1 VTIPIEQLAA
11 QGFSSEAIA
20 ALRARGV
27 TALLPLQER
36 ALTEHGVLHGRN
48 LVISAP
54 TSSGKTLVAEL
65 AALRHLERNR
75 RVVYLVPTKALAEEK
90 HREFQAFYG
99 PLGYRVAVATR
110 ERPDADGVVL
120 AGRYDL
126 LVAVYEKWKSY
137 LVVRPEVQAGVA
149 LVVADE
155 VQSIGEAGR
164 GDAIDLLLTKV
175 RYAAASEGTPAA
187 AGGAPGRARAAG
199 GAGALGKPGGGAA
212 PCQILALSAVLGDD
226 AARLAAWLGCE
237 LLTFR
242 RRPVELREGVYDI
255 ASGVFRFR
263 GSNGGDAG
271 EEALVAPRDDASGGD
286 EAPEDEPPDYRRQAI
301 FDLVADLAQTRG
313 EQVIVFVPTRP
324 MSRNWARHLAS
335 LLELPPA
342 QAVLDELGAYEDTHS
357 RELLQEAL
365 RHGVAFHNADLSWD
379 LRALIEAHF
388 DTGAIRVLISTPTLG
403 QGVNLHGR
411 NVVQVPA
418 MVVTD
423 THTGRSA
430 MAALSR
436 SRFRNQ
442 GGRGA
447 RYRLGE
453 EPFGRSILV
462 ARDAHEGERLLR
474 DYVEGEVEPLEPRI
488 GFEALEDYALD
499 LVASR
504 MADTD
509 AALVAFFHNT
519 FSGRTLWE
527 VDSAPLARAV
537 EGAVAALVE
546 KHLLARGFDER
557 LEATGLGEVAAATGL
572 RPASVL
578 RMAAWLREGPRVVAD
593 EPLEALVVLASTEDA
608 RDFAL
613 GDPSRT
619 DSAEAWAAPLRER
632 LLERV
637 EGVAPTVREILCPDG
652 GFTRGALGDFRKA
665 LVLDAWIG
673 PDETRAIEEHFQLF
687 SGTVANLAAHFAWLA
702 QAAAAL
708 ARALALPAAACEA
721 LDTLS
726 GRLVLGCAAAGR
738 ALRPLHVPGLSRA
751 YVQALLREGLGTPQA
766 LAEAA
771 PEVLARVVPPRVATH
786 LAAEAARL
794 AALARGERA
803 PARKRKAAD
812 AGAVGTGDK
821 VDRQDAVEEVRAEAA
836 QAFQP
841 VQGGRSENQRQ
852 AGKPAPLTA
861 LPLPIALAPPPRLEL
876 LLTAKP
882 PRARLDGRPLALDP
896 DALALLAL
904 LAESAG
910 ETVPFEAIA
919 PRVWP
924 GKRRAAEAQR
934 IAGLARRLADALKD
948 AVNEENA
955 DVPSGASVRAS
966 ILVRLAPG
974 DGIVL
979 DLSPVQV
986 RRVVL
991 LESKP

>member
-1 VTIPIEQLAA
+1 MTIPIEQLAA
-11 QGFSSEAIA
+11 QGFSQEAIA

-120 AGRYDL
+120 GGRYDL

-164 GDAIDLLLTKV
+164 GDAIDLLMTKV
-175 RYAAASEGTPAA
+175 RQAPGAASV
-187 AGGAPGRARAAG
+187 
-199 GAGALGKPGGGAA
+199 
-212 PCQILALSAVLGDD
+212 QILALSAVLGDD

-237 LLTFR
+237 LLTFQ
-242 RRPVELREGVYDI
+242 RRPVELREGVYDV

-263 GSNGGDAG
+263 SCNGGDAG
-271 EEALVAPRDDASGGD
+271 EEALVAPRDESPD
-286 EAPEDEPPDYRRQAI
+286 EAPEGESPDYRRQAI
-301 FDLVADLAQTRG
+301 FDLVLDLAQTRG
-313 EQVIVFVPTRP
+313 EQAIVFVPTRP

-335 LLELPPA
+335 RLELPPA
-342 QAVLDELGAYEDTHS
+342 QAVLDELAAYEDTHS

-388 DTGAIRVLISTPTLG
+388 DAGAIRVLVSTPTLG

-423 THTGRSA
+423 ARTGRSA

-447 RYRLGE
+447 RYRLGA

-504 MADTD
+504 TADTD

-537 EGAVAALVE
+537 ERAAASLVE
-546 KHLLARGFDER
+546 KHLLTRGGGGR

-572 RPASVL
+572 RPSSVL
-578 RMAAWLREGPRVVAD
+578 RMAAWLREGPRVLTD

-613 GDPSRT
+613 GDPARR

-637 EGVAPTVREILCPDG
+637 EGVAPTVREILCPEG
-652 GFTRGALGDFRKA
+652 GFTRGTLGDFRKA

-673 PDETRAIEEHFQLF
+673 PDETRHIEERFQLF
-687 SGTVANLAAHFAWLA
+687 SGTVANLASHFAWLT

-721 LDTLS
+721 LDTLA
-726 GRLVLGCAAAGR
+726 GRLVLGCAAAGS

-766 LAEAA
+766 LADAA
-771 PEVLARVVPPRVATH
+771 SEVLERAVPPRVAAH

-794 AALARGERA
+794 AALAGGERS
-803 PARKRKAAD
+803 PARRRRTAA
-812 AGAVGTGDK
+812 APSEVAQAK
-821 VDRQDAVEEVRAEAA
+821 VAQAEVTQAEVA

-841 VQGGRSENQRQ
+841 VHQRQ
-852 AGKPAPLTA
+852 AGKPAPPA
-861 LPLPIALAPPPRLEL
+861 SLPDVAPAALASPVAPAPPPPRLEL
-876 LLTAKP
+876 LLAATP

-896 DALALLAL
+896 DAVQLLAL
-904 LAESAG
+904 LAESPG

-934 IAGLARRLADALKD
+934 IARLARRLADALKT
-948 AVNEENA
+948 ATNAANA
-955 DVPSGASVRAS
+955 DAPRSAPAPASAP

-974 DGIVL
+974 EGVVL
-979 DLSPVQV
+979 DLAAGQI
-986 RRVVL
+986 RCVVPHQT
-991 LESKP
+991 KT